1 MTSPSGS
8 LGTTHLLAYVSNG
21 ESAASIRALM
31 NRQNITD
38 FAVEPGNATEATEY
52 LKTHASP
59 QILIV
64 EVPSSDAAPKML
76 DALAD
81 VVHPATRVIVTGTVD
96 TFSFYHWLMGLG
108 IHDYLLSP
116 FNEQQLASALSKS
129 NAASQTPAKDA
140 PSPEARKI
148 VAFVGTRG
156 GVGTTSLAT
165 ASACMLAE
173 EFGKQTALIDLDPQ
187 FGSAALAL
195 DLEPSRGMRDALE
208 KPDRIDTLFLER
220 VMMKPY
226 PKLSVLGAE
235 EPFADSVNIHPEAGA
250 LLFGALREKFPL
262 CVVDVPRQLTPL
274 TRYVLAHA
282 DHLVLV
288 TEPGIL
294 GLRDAL
300 RLRDLLVQTLKR
312 PAPTVLINRDGMAS
326 KQQPSRTEYA
336 KHLGATP
343 AAYIPFHEEII
354 GATARGETL
363 HDHAKLQP
371 VVTPLRQFLQTLLG
385 DAPDAADAK
394 PASKRGFLKGRK

>member
-31 NRQNITD
+31 NRQNISD
-38 FAVEPGNATEATEY
+38 FAVEPGNANEATEY

-116 FNEQQLASALSKS
+116 FNEQQLASALSKGA
-129 NAASQTPAKDA
+129 AASAPAKEP

-148 VAFVGTRG
+148 IAFVGARG

-165 ASACMLAE
+165 ASACILAE
-173 EFGKQTALIDLDPQ
+173 ELSRQTALIDLDPQ

-235 EPFADSVNIHPEAGA
+235 EPFADSVNIHPDAGA
-250 LLFGALREKFPL
+250 LLFAALREKFPF

-282 DHLVLV
+282 DHVVLV

-326 KQQPSRTEYA
+326 KQQPSRTEYV
-336 KHLGATP
+336 KHLAATP
-343 AAYIPFHEEII
+343 AAYIPFHDEVI

-363 HDHAKLQP
+363 HDHAKLQA
-371 VVTPLRQFLQTLLG
+371 VVAPLRQFLQSLLG
-385 DAPDAADAK
+385 TEPEGDAK
-394 PASKRGFLKGRK
+394 PAGKRGFLKGRK